1 MIDNLMDLTHET
13 SVHAGG
19 IGQPEIEESP
29 VKTRIEGDEVIT
41 SRFVQGVM
49 PPFWRT
55 VLRGNG
61 PADDVPVDRW
71 QVRRSRR

>member
-1 MIDNLMDLTHET
+1 MIDNLMDPTHET

-41 SRFVQGVM
+41 SRFV
-49 PPFWRT
+49 
-55 VLRGNG
+55 
-61 PADDVPVDRW
+61 
-71 QVRRSRR
+71 